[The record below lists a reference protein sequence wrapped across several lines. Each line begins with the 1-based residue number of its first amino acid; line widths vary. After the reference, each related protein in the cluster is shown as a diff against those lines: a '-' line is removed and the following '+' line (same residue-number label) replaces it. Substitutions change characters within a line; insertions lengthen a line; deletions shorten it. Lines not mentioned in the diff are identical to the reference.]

1 MVPFMSMQKA
11 YTLAAACTLAEHK
24 RRPDHKPCLSLAQAL
39 LRKGYA
45 SLEAATQQPVVEQD
59 ILTAKKELLLL
70 VNFQNTDICHL
81 HAENHTLLE
90 TSL

>member
-1 MVPFMSMQKA
+1 MQKA
-11 YTLAAACTLAEHK
+11 YTLAACCTLAEHD

-45 SLEAATQQPVVEQD
+45 SLEAAMQQPVVEQD
-59 ILTAKKELLLL
+59 ILIAKKALL
-70 VNFQNTDICHL
+70 VLVKFQSPDTCHL

-90 TSL
+90 LPL